1 MGHDQKNG
9 KPCPWHDRKREKPCP
24 DHDGNKRKPLV
35 RDCSTKP
42 SPAWSEFTRAVF
54 FLAWFVCF
62 LPVTVR
68 AESQG
73 SDYKGITDPFGDP
86 ANYEF
91 AEDEKED
98 KEFFHLG
105 RYIMLGVDV
114 GATVFTGGLGAT
126 VQPSAAVGG
135 KLLYFFDKS
144 ICLEASAHY
153 SNHLD
158 EIVVANTSPLRI
170 DTSLTQL
177 KLGFRYYFDTKSAP
191 KAVAVANP
199 YLAFGG
205 GVYLRNQSVINNSP
219 GFTVDAGSATS
230 SNFGGYF
237 GGGVEFNIYRRHVY
251 LGLDLRYHMVFFSDE
266 DSNFG
271 VDSVDRGGDIFMPLI
286 TLTYNF

>member
-1 MGHDQKNG
+1 MGKLTQILFGVVFLLLMTPH
-9 KPCPWHDRKREKPCP
+9 
-24 DHDGNKRKPLV
+24 
-35 RDCSTKP
+35 
-42 SPAWSEFTRAVF
+42 AW
-54 FLAWFVCF
+54 
-62 LPVTVR
+62 

-105 RYIMLGVDV
+105 RYIMLGVDL
-114 GATVFTGGLGAT
+114 GANIFTGGLGAT
-126 VQPSAAVGG
+126 VQPAAAFGA

-144 ICLEASAHY
+144 LCLEASAHY

-158 EIVVANTSPLRI
+158 EITAPGTTPLRI
-170 DTSLTQL
+170 DTNLTQF

-191 KAVAVANP
+191 RAVAVANP

-219 GFTVDAGSATS
+219 GFNVDTGDATS
-230 SNFGGYF
+230 SNFGGYA

-271 VDSVDRGGDIFMPLI
+271 VDSVNRGGDLFMSLI
-286 TLTYNF
+286 SLTYNF